1 MRVALFTD
9 TFPPEVNGVA
19 NSVVITAG
27 ALQKRGHAVCVCTA
41 SAESRVPLES
51 RIGATFPVFTVP
63 SIPLP
68 VYTGFRFTLPLGFA
82 LPKMRAWSPDII
94 HSHTLFW
101 VGKEGRI
108 AARRL
113 GVPLV
118 GTHHTFFNHYLKH
131 LHADYGWSQRLSWS
145 ITVGYYNRCDLVLS
159 PTTSLSDE
167 LRAHGL
173 KKACE
178 VVPNA
183 IDTESFK
190 TVTREIKAQL
200 QLKHG
205 IGAQPVIYMG
215 RVSYEKS
222 IDQVI
227 RALACA
233 LQSMP
238 DLSLVVAGDGPQR
251 NELEQLANEL
261 NVGNKVFFKG
271 FVFGQELVELL
282 QASELYVTASKSE
295 NMPLAVIEAMACGS
309 PILAVNSLGLA
320 EMVEDGLSGYLLPPD
335 DPSAI
340 ATHIVSLMQNHEL
353 RKRFSNAAI
362 TSAARYSED
371 TMARHLEDIY
381 MRVISLRRS

>member
-1 MRVALFTD
+1 LRVALFTD

-19 NSVVITAG
+19 NSVVITAR

-41 SAESRVPLES
+41 SAESRVQLES
-51 RIGATFPVFTVP
+51 RVGGAFPVFTVP

-82 LPKMRAWSPDII
+82 LPKMRAFAPDMI

-101 VGKEGRI
+101 VGREGRI

-145 ITVGYYNRCDLVLS
+145 ITVGYYNRCDLVVS
-159 PTTSLSDE
+159 PTTALSDE

-173 KKACE
+173 KKPCE
-178 VVPNA
+178 VVPNG

-190 TVTREIKAQL
+190 PVSREIKAQL
-200 QLKHG
+200 QRKHG
-205 IGAQPVIYMG
+205 TGPKPVIYMG

-227 RALACA
+227 RALARA
-233 LQSMP
+233 VERMP
-238 DLSLVVAGDGPQR
+238 ELSLVIVGDGPQR
-251 NELEQLANEL
+251 NELEQLAKGL
-261 NVGNKVFFKG
+261 NVANKVFFKG
-271 FVFGQELVELL
+271 FVFGRELVELL

-295 NMPLAVIEAMACGS
+295 NMPLAVIEAMACGL

-320 EMVEDGLSGYLLPPD
+320 EMVEDGLSGHLLPPD

-340 ATHIVSLMQNHEL
+340 AAHIVSLMQDDEL
-353 RKRFSNAAI
+353 RERFSNAAI
-362 TSAARYSED
+362 ASAARYSED
-371 TMARHLEDIY
+371 SMARRLEDIY
-381 MRVISLRRS
+381 ARVISLRRS